1 MNNLFDRWLFLF
13 ICGIICINY
22 PFITIFDKPILIGGI
37 PLIVLYFLGG
47 WFISIVVIFIFASL
61 FKN

>member
-1 MNNLFDRWLFLF
+1 MGDLFDRWLFLF

-22 PFITIFDKPILIGGI
+22 PFVRIFDRDVFIAGI
-37 PLIVLYFLGG
+37 PLIVCYFLVG
-47 WFISIVVIFIFASL
+47 WLVSIVVIFIFANL